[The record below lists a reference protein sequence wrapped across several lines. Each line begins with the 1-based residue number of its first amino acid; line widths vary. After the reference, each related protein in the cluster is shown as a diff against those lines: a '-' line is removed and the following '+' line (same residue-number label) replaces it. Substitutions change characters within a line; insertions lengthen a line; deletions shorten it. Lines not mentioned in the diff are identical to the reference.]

1 MKRPSLFLPPAAP
14 FLPAAERTIPRS
26 GARNTPLPPDS
37 VPLGTGRFL
46 KFFPPAAPFLSA
58 AKEMGER
65 TPPKTD
71 GFWISFRPISMRQE
85 KAPQGIGHEST
96 RAAADVVV
104 TRDWRV
110 YRFGRLSNRA
120 LAAAGGKCM
129 CGPLGRGKFKIMV
142 HRSVEKRPQ
151 HCSAAVGCGTILRH
165 VGAAAGIE
173 VQAIRCG
180 TFLRRDCKRTKG
192 IPKTMGLWR
201 RFCILLPPW
210 AKGCRAG
217 ARNTPLAREYKT
229 GCWGRRPLRG
239 ARTGPRQGKQ
249 RDRPQPLRGVSVGVR
264 RRIRTGKEKII
275 S

>member
-1 MKRPSLFLPPAAP
+1 
-14 FLPAAERTIPRS
+14 
-26 GARNTPLPPDS
+26 
-37 VPLGTGRFL
+37 
-46 KFFPPAAPFLSA
+46 
-58 AKEMGER
+58 MGER

-110 YRFGRLSNRA
+110 YRFERLSNRA
-120 LAAAGGKCM
+120 LAAVGGKCR
-129 CGPLGRGKFKIMV
+129 CGPLGRRFFILGE
-142 HRSVEKRPQ
+142 H
-151 HCSAAVGCGTILRH
+151 SAAARG

-217 ARNTPLAREYKT
+217 ARNIPAVGMKEKRCGPSRTPAPT
-229 GCWGRRPLRG
+229 GCENGATAGQTEGQTPAPTGCVRRGAPENKDRKRKNNFLMWTEKGKRRG
-239 ARTGPRQGKQ
+239 ARRGRGEGEVYICAETDVYKRQCNN
-249 RDRPQPLRGVSVGVR
+249 D
-264 RRIRTGKEKII
+264 TII
-275 S
+275 FHFCK

>member
-1 MKRPSLFLPPAAP
+1 
-14 FLPAAERTIPRS
+14 
-26 GARNTPLPPDS
+26 
-37 VPLGTGRFL
+37 
-46 KFFPPAAPFLSA
+46 
-58 AKEMGER
+58 MGER

-110 YRFGRLSNRA
+110 YRLERLSNRA
-120 LAAAGGKCM
+120 LAAVGGKCR
-129 CGPLGRGKFKIMV
+129 CGPLGRRFFILGE
-142 HRSVEKRPQ
+142 H
-151 HCSAAVGCGTILRH
+151 SAAARG

-217 ARNTPLAREYKT
+217 ARNIPAVGMKEKRCGPSRTPAPT
-229 GCWGRRPLRG
+229 GCENGATAGQTEGQTPAPTGCVRRG
-239 ARTGPRQGKQ
+239 APENKDRKRKNNFLMWTEKGNRRGRGGGEVKGRCTYVQRQRAGA
-249 RDRPQPLRGVSVGVR
+249 R
-264 RRIRTGKEKII
+264 RMDGM
-275 S
+275 